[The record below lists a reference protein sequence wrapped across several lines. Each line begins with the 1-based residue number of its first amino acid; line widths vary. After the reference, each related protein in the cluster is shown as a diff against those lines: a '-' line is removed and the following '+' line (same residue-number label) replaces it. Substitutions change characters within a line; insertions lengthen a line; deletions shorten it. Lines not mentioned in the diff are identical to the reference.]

1 MRVIRPQ
8 MRLNENGEML
18 ERSVGMVAPVTT
30 TEDSAATTVPSTLRG
45 RLLGKSMAE
54 IKDALEGPIV
64 RNAASLYG
72 TTIVTSILGFVYWFV
87 AARMAPASAVG
98 TASAI
103 QSAAQFL
110 GIFCVIGL
118 NTLLISELAAD
129 KSQARSI
136 ILTAA
141 AGVGVAAS
149 IISAGVGIG
158 LANLSSTLRQGL
170 NGPGD
175 ILIFAV
181 LGASTTIL
189 VLLDDACIGLLRG
202 DLQLRRNAVFAVS
215 KLALLPL
222 LIWAWGTQSGVELV
236 IAWLAGLAIS
246 LATLAFQLAKLTKGQ
261 SSRLDFPRI
270 FEKRRLVMGHHW
282 LNLSIQSPRLVLP
295 VLVAVIVG
303 TKANAAFTA
312 AFLVVSF
319 VNVIPSQLSTVLFAL
334 APGDEADLHIQ
345 VRKTMRIC
353 LVISIITAPFFVI
366 FAPFILR
373 LFGHDYVTAAAALAI
388 LGFATYPQ
396 TIKAHYVAIARVR
409 GRMQN
414 AALWTLVGGCLEIG
428 FSAVGAIEG
437 GLTGLAIAY
446 LIAATLEA
454 ILFSPSVFG
463 VLRKA
468 RDVEPEVKTT
478 EER

>member
-1 MRVIRPQ
+1 
-8 MRLNENGEML
+8 
-18 ERSVGMVAPVTT
+18 MVAHVKSSEELAADARPVT
-30 TEDSAATTVPSTLRG
+30 LGR
-45 RLLGKSMAE
+45 RLLGKPMAQ
-54 IKDALEGPIV
+54 IKEALEGPIV
-64 RNAASLYG
+64 RNAAALYG

-87 AARMAPASAVG
+87 AARLAPAAAVG

-129 KSQARSI
+129 KSQARSLM
-136 ILTAA
+136 LTAA
-141 AGVGVAAS
+141 AGVGVAAY
-149 IISAGVGIG
+149 IISAGVGVG
-158 LANLSSTLRQGL
+158 LASLSSTLRQGL
-170 NGPGD
+170 HGPGG

-181 LGASTTIL
+181 LSALTTVL

-215 KLALLPL
+215 KLALLPV
-222 LIWAWGTQSGVELV
+222 LIWVWASQSGTELV
-236 IAWLAGLAIS
+236 IAWLIGLAIS
-246 LATLAFQLAKLTKGQ
+246 LITLGIQLAKLTKGQ
-261 SSRLDFPRI
+261 SSRLDFARI

-295 VLVAVIVG
+295 VLVAIIVG
-303 TKANAAFTA
+303 PKANAAFTA

-334 APGDEADLHIQ
+334 APGDEADLRVQ

-353 LVISIITAPFFVI
+353 LVISVVTAPLFVI
-366 FAPFILR
+366 FAGLILR
-373 LFGHDYVTAAAALAI
+373 IFGHDYVTATAALAI

-409 GRMQN
+409 GRMQH
-414 AALWTLVGGCLEIG
+414 AAWWTLLGGCLEIG
-428 FSAVGAIEG
+428 FSAVGAIKH
-437 GLTGLAIAY
+437 GLTGLAVAY
-446 LIAATLEA
+446 LIAATAEA
-454 ILFSPSVFG
+454 VLFSPSVFG
-463 VLRKA
+463 ILRKS
-468 RDVEPEVKTT
+468 RDPVPEV
-478 EER
+478 ENA

>member
-1 MRVIRPQ
+1 
-8 MRLNENGEML
+8 
-18 ERSVGMVAPVTT
+18 MVAHVKANKELPV
-30 TEDSAATTVPSTLRG
+30 EGSPLTLRG
-45 RLLGKSMAE
+45 RLLANPLAGIRES
-54 IKDALEGPIV
+54 LEGPIV
-64 RNAASLYG
+64 RNAAALYG
-72 TTIVTSILGFVYWFV
+72 TTIITSILGFVYWFV
-87 AARMAPASAVG
+87 AARLAPAAAVG

-129 KSQARSI
+129 KSEARSLM
-136 ILTAA
+136 LTAA
-141 AGVGVAAS
+141 AGVGVVAY

-158 LANLSSTLRQGL
+158 LASLSSTLREGL
-170 NGPGD
+170 NGPGE

-181 LGASTTIL
+181 LSALTTVL

-222 LIWAWGTQSGVELV
+222 LIWVWASQSGMELV
-236 IAWLAGLAIS
+236 IAWFAGLLIS
-246 LATLAFQLAKLTKGQ
+246 LVTLAVQLAKLTRGQ
-261 SSRLDFPRI
+261 SSRFDFQRI
-270 FEKRRLVMGHHW
+270 FEKRKLVMGHHW

-295 VLVAVIVG
+295 VLVAIIVG
-303 TKANAAFTA
+303 PKANAAFTA

-334 APGDEADLHIQ
+334 APGDEEDLHLQ

-353 LVISIITAPFFVI
+353 LVISIATAPVFVI
-366 FAPFILR
+366 FAGLILR
-373 LFGHDYVTAAAALAI
+373 IFGHDYVSATAALAI

-414 AALWTLVGGCLEIG
+414 AAMWTLVGGCLEVG
-428 FSAVGAIEG
+428 FAAVGAIKH
-437 GLTGLAIAY
+437 GLTGLAVAY
-446 LIAATLEA
+446 LIAATIEA
-454 ILFSPSVFG
+454 IFYSPSVFG
-463 VLRKA
+463 VLRK
-468 RDVEPEVKTT
+468 T
-478 EER
+478 EDSDAGMQNA

>member
-1 MRVIRPQ
+1 
-8 MRLNENGEML
+8 
-18 ERSVGMVAPVTT
+18 MVAPVKTSEHLEGDT
-30 TEDSAATTVPSTLRG
+30 SPLTLRG
-45 RLLGKSMAE
+45 RLLARPLAE
-54 IKDALEGPIV
+54 IKDAFAGPIV

-72 TTIVTSILGFVYWFV
+72 TTIVTSVLGFVYWFV
-87 AARMAPASAVG
+87 AARLAPATAVG

-129 KSQARSI
+129 KSEARSL

-141 AGVGVAAS
+141 AGVGVAAYV
-149 IISAGVGIG
+149 ISAGVGIG
-158 LANLSSTLRQGL
+158 LASLSSTLREGM
-170 NGPGD
+170 NGPGG

-181 LGASTTIL
+181 LSALTTVL

-215 KLALLPL
+215 KLVILPL
-222 LIWAWGTQSGVELV
+222 LIWVWATQSGIELV

-246 LATLAFQLAKLTKGQ
+246 LVTLAYELAKMTKGQ
-261 SSRLDFPRI
+261 SSHLDFSRI

-282 LNLSIQSPRLVLP
+282 LNLSIQAPRLVLP

-334 APGDEADLHIQ
+334 APGDEADLRIQ

-353 LVISIITAPFFVI
+353 LVISIVTAPFFVI
-366 FAPFILR
+366 FAPLILR
-373 LFGHDYVTAAAALAI
+373 TFGHDYVTAAAALAI

-409 GRMQN
+409 GQMQR
-414 AALWTLVGGCLEIG
+414 AALWTMVGGCLEIG
-428 FSAVGAIEG
+428 FSAVGAIKG
-437 GLTGLAIAY
+437 GLTGLAVAY

-468 RDVEPEVKTT
+468 RQDAEVDTA
-478 EER
+478 EES

>member
-1 MRVIRPQ
+1 MVAHVKTSEE
-8 MRLNENGEML
+8 L
-18 ERSVGMVAPVTT
+18 SVGASPLTR
-30 TEDSAATTVPSTLRG
+30 RG
-45 RLLGKSMAE
+45 RLLVKPMAE
-54 IKDALEGPIV
+54 IRDALEGPIV
-64 RNAASLYG
+64 RNAAALYG

-87 AARMAPASAVG
+87 AARLAPAAAVG

-118 NTLLISELAAD
+118 NTMLISELAAD
-129 KSQARSI
+129 KSQARSLM
-136 ILTAA
+136 LTAA
-141 AGVGVAAS
+141 AGVGVVAY
-149 IISAGVGIG
+149 IISAGVGVG
-158 LANLSSTLRQGL
+158 LASISTTLREGL

-181 LGASTTIL
+181 LSALTTVL
-189 VLLDDACIGLLRG
+189 VLLDDSCIGLLRG

-215 KLALLPL
+215 KLALLPM
-222 LIWAWGTQSGVELV
+222 LIWIWATQSGTELV

-246 LATLAFQLAKLTKGQ
+246 LVTLAVQLFKLTSGQ
-261 SSRLDFPRI
+261 SSRLDFERI
-270 FEKRRLVMGHHW
+270 FAKRRLVMGHHW
-282 LNLSIQSPRLVLP
+282 LNLSIQSPRLILP

-303 TKANAAFTA
+303 PKANAAFTA

-334 APGDEADLHIQ
+334 APGDEEDLRIQ

-353 LVISIITAPFFVI
+353 LVISVATAPFFVI
-366 FAPFILR
+366 FAGLILR
-373 LFGHDYVTAAAALAI
+373 IFGHDYVSATAALAI

-409 GRMQN
+409 GRMQR
-414 AALWTLVGGCLEIG
+414 AALWTLVGGCLEVG
-428 FSAVGAIEG
+428 FAAVGAVKH
-437 GLTGLAIAY
+437 GLTGLAVAY

-454 ILFSPSVFG
+454 IIFSPSVFG
-463 VLRKA
+463 VLRKPRPA
-468 RDVEPEVKTT
+468 DAEIQNA
-478 EER
+478 

>member
-1 MRVIRPQ
+1 
-8 MRLNENGEML
+8 
-18 ERSVGMVAPVTT
+18 VGIVADAKTT
-30 TEDSAATTVPSTLRG
+30 KGLAAETSPLTLRG
-45 RLLGKSMAE
+45 RLLGRPMAE

-64 RNAASLYG
+64 RNAAALYG
-72 TTIVTSILGFVYWFV
+72 TTIVTSILGFVYWFL
-87 AARMAPASAVG
+87 AARLAPAAAVG

-129 KSQARSI
+129 KSQARSVM
-136 ILTAA
+136 LTAA
-141 AGVGVAAS
+141 AGVGVAAY

-158 LANLSSTLRQGL
+158 LASLSSTLRHGL
-170 NGPGD
+170 NGPGG
-175 ILIFAV
+175 ILTFAV
-181 LGASTTIL
+181 LSAFTTVL

-222 LIWAWGTQSGVELV
+222 LIWVWASQSGAELV
-236 IAWLAGLAIS
+236 IAWLIGLAIS
-246 LATLAFQLAKLTKGQ
+246 LVTLSVQLAKLTKGQ
-261 SSRLDFPRI
+261 STHLDFGRI
-270 FEKRRLVMGHHW
+270 FAQRKLVMGHHW
-282 LNLSIQSPRLVLP
+282 LNLSIQSPRLILP
-295 VLVAVIVG
+295 VLVAIIVG
-303 TKANAAFTA
+303 PKANAAFTA

-334 APGDEADLHIQ
+334 APGDEEDLHHQ

-353 LVISIITAPFFVI
+353 LVISVVTAPLFVI
-366 FAPFILR
+366 FAGLILR
-373 LFGHDYVTAAAALAI
+373 IFGHDYVSATVALAI

-414 AALWTLVGGCLEIG
+414 AALWTLVGGCLEVG
-428 FSAVGAIEG
+428 FAAVGAIKH
-437 GLTGLAIAY
+437 GLTGLAAAY

-454 ILFSPSVFG
+454 VLFSPSVFG

-468 RDVEPEVKTT
+468 RNPDVEIEKV
-478 EER
+478 